1 MPLLPAEPQ
10 PKEPLHYSQHQHHL
24 VAHCHGEMER
34 NAEDREDRSSMD
46 IARRVGGHV
55 ALGSGEGRVDSRPS
69 EGRLPTHL
77 GHHNDHKKA
86 VEDHTKAAETRMFL
100 ERKRTGCGW
109 CDNQLEDSAEL
120 HSPHL
125 LPCEMVGIEIDPGM
139 ASSVW
144 IVETVCPFRR
154 SWALLPRA
162 GATFP
167 DSASLASSFLSNAG
181 DP

>member
-1 MPLLPAEPQ
+1 M
-10 PKEPLHYSQHQHHL
+10 
-24 VAHCHGEMER
+24 
-34 NAEDREDRSSMD
+34 
-46 IARRVGGHV
+46 
-55 ALGSGEGRVDSRPS
+55 DSRPS
-69 EGRLPTHL
+69 EGRLPQHV

-86 VEDHTKAAETRMFL
+86 VEDHTKAVGGRKFL
-100 ERKRTGCGW
+100 WRKRTGCGW
-109 CDNQLEDSAEL
+109 CDDQLEVLVEP

-125 LPCEMVGIEIDPGM
+125 LPCDMEGIEIEPGM
-139 ASSVW
+139 ASSEGT
-144 IVETVCPFRR
+144 VETVCQFRR